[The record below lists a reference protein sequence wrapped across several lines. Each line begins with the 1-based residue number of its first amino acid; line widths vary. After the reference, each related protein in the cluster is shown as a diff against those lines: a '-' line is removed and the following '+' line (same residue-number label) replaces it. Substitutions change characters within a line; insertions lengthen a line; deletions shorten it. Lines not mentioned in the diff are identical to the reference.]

1 MRPRGAEAMYTLY
14 YSPGTASMAV
24 HLALLEIGAP
34 HQLELVDLES
44 KSQRSESYLRLN
56 PQGQVPTLV
65 IDDKPY
71 TESAALLMMLA
82 DRHPEAGLSPP
93 PGTPKRNQW
102 FQWLVFG
109 SNAFGASY
117 RSWFYPPDLGGT
129 EHPPAVRTAL
139 QRRIENLWSRVD
151 AQLTTGGPYVLGKE
165 ISAVDLLFI
174 MYMRWSRNMPRT
186 ALDWPALR
194 QFATLM
200 RQRDSWQRLCDIEN
214 LKEWR
219 S

>member
-1 MRPRGAEAMYTLY
+1 MYTLY
-14 YSPGTASMAV
+14 YSPGSASMAV

-65 IDDKPY
+65 IDGVPY

-82 DRHPEAGLSPP
+82 DRHPESRLAPP
-93 PGTPKRNQW
+93 SGSTKRNQW
-102 FQWLVFG
+102 YQWLVFG

-117 RSWFYPPDLGGT
+117 RNWFYPPELGAS
-129 EHPPAVRTAL
+129 EHPQTVRSAL
-139 QRRIENLWSRVD
+139 QRRIENLWDRVD
-151 AQLTTGGPYVLGKE
+151 SHLASGGPYLLGEE
-165 ISAVDLLFI
+165 ISAADLLFI

-186 ALDWPALR
+186 ALEWPALKR
-194 QFATLM
+194 FATLM
-200 RQRDSWQRLCDIEN
+200 RQRAELAAA
-214 LKEWR
+214 L
-219 S
+219 

>member
-1 MRPRGAEAMYTLY
+1 
-14 YSPGTASMAV
+14 MAV

-34 HQLELVDLES
+34 HQLELVDFES

-65 IDDKPY
+65 IDDQAY

-82 DRHPEAGLSPP
+82 DRHPEARLAPP

-102 FQWLVFG
+102 YQWLVLG
-109 SNAFGASY
+109 SNALGASY
-117 RSWFYPPDLGGT
+117 RNWFYPPDLGAT
-129 EHPPAVRTAL
+129 EHPPAVRAAL
-139 QRRIENLWSRVD
+139 QRRIESVWTRVD
-151 AQLTTGGPYVLGKE
+151 AQLTGCGPYLLGE
-165 ISAVDLLFI
+165 EFSAVDLLYI

-186 ALDWPALR
+186 ALEWPALKR
-194 QFATLM
+194 FATLL
-200 RQRDSWQRLCDIEN
+200 RQRKSWQRLCDIEN
-214 LKEWR
+214 LNEWR